1 MIARISTPAGK
12 KRFRRACRGVP
23 CLETLLPMEQALF
36 GRSQPGRFYAG
47 PSLAMDIGG
56 PDVLAA
62 GGANPEELASFLGF
76 CGCRSLITDGPP
88 PAGWSPAEPVYC
100 FALAAGNRLP
110 LPPAEESLWARL
122 RLDTEPPAGALAQF
136 LYPDQTQQREDYY
149 SALCTKRNRGLAR
162 VWALMD
168 GETIAATVGAYAI
181 WGGKA
186 YLACG
191 CAAESLRGRGVGG
204 RLIASLA
211 NTLAAEGL
219 DVSLMCRPER
229 VRFYQRLGMEQIGVL
244 TRCQPNQIGKE
255 N

>member
-1 MIARISTPAGK
+1 MVGTARSQRGCWAAGRRPRDFCSRRDIVHAGCVPPFSFWSRQKENAPRPVEEK
-12 KRFRRACRGVP
+12 KRF
-23 CLETLLPMEQALF
+23 
-36 GRSQPGRFYAG
+36 
-47 PSLAMDIGG
+47 GG
-56 PDVLAA
+56 SVRTSADL
-62 GGANPEELASFLGF
+62 
-76 CGCRSLITDGPP
+76 
-88 PAGWSPAEPVYC
+88 
-100 FALAAGNRLP
+100 

-122 RLDTEPPAGALAQF
+122 RLDTEPPAGALARF

-229 VRFYQRLGMEQIGVL
+229 VRFYQRLGMEQIGIL